1 MRDYPE
7 DKQPWLLIV
16 AKDSDELEEAW
27 YLWAKIVIKLYKGR
41 AFEEEPIC
49 FGITERNVRYN
60 MENNLPFGG
69 YTDFLIS
76 HDIHDCMLIDYLCKN
91 IGG

>member
-1 MRDYPE
+1 MRDFPE
-7 DKQPWLLIV
+7 DKRPRLLIV
-16 AKDSDELEEAW
+16 AKDSDELQEAW
-27 YLWAKIVIKLYKGR
+27 FLWAKIVIKLYKGQI
-41 AFEEEPIC
+41 FEEVPTC
-49 FGITERNVRYN
+49 FGITERNVRYI
-60 MENNLPFGG
+60 MENNLPFED